1 MKKLMTN
8 EVERLISMIE
18 NAYALAMQV
27 QDDNRDEGVLQELA
41 EEVSGES
48 AEFLAL
54 WEEDW
59 GAFGD
64 PEEADHELRALAEYL
79 NEAFGEARKEEA
91 EFLYRL
97 DSGQSL

>member
-18 NAYALAMQV
+18 NAYALSMNV
-27 QDDNRDEGVLQELA
+27 QDTADETCEYLELA
-41 EEVSGES
+41 EEVAGES

-59 GAFGD
+59 GSFGD

-79 NEAFGEARKEEA
+79 NEAYAEARKEEA